1 MISDNHEGYSV
12 LIETEGT
19 RTEECCVLI
28 TENGNGGF
36 DYEFFDI
43 EVEYKAS
50 NELFPPSALN
60 K

>member
-1 MISDNHEGYSV
+1 MTSDDHEGYSV

-19 RTEECCVLI
+19 HTEECCVLI
-28 TENGNGGF
+28 TENGSGEF

-43 EVEYKAS
+43 DVAYKAS
-50 NELFPPSALN
+50 DDLFASPALN